1 VITDKIYLEVSTNKI
16 KKHRFITN
24 LSKYAITISKYKLSW
39 NRDQGKHT
47 QSTCDSKVAEKFAS
61 PFWYSH
67 LFKVPSRLPVKR

>member
-1 VITDKIYLEVSTNKI
+1 LEVSTNKI
-16 KKHRFITN
+16 KIIGPLAISN
-24 LSKYAITISKYKLSW
+24 LNKDTINLTLSQ
-39 NRDQGKHT
+39 NTKSVGTGTKENT